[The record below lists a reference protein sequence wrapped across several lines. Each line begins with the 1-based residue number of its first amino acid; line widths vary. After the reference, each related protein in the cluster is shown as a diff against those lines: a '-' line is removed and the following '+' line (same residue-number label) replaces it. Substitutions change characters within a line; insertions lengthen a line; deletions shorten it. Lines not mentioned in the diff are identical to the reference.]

1 MALVI
6 GGIAVLLAIFPF
18 VYPRWRRWEIAREK
32 RRNPRRA
39 AAGGLIAP
47 FDEVFH
53 PTAYSANLLWEA
65 EQSIPAATPDAD
77 GTRPDLASGHIRI
90 SLPKPDQTPGGH

>member
-1 MALVI
+1 V
-6 GGIAVLLAIFPF
+6 GD
-18 VYPRWRRWEIAREK
+18 
-32 RRNPRRA
+32 RA
-39 AAGGLIAP
+39 GEETEPTQGCRGRAIAP

-90 SLPKPDQTPGGH
+90 SLPEPDQTPDGH